1 MTIDPI
7 SCPYCNAL
15 LTEVDPKTASGRILC
30 PRCGET
36 FPFVPNPLA
45 PFPKR
50 EGGEE
55 VPQVIDRSP
64 FSREPEASASAKRWS
79 NRTIAFLVLALMGVV
94 AILFLGFALQTEHI
108 RREHD
113 EMLPKAQT
121 VTIPIGIAL
130 VCNVY
135 IVALIF
141 AVVRPKERP
150 GALPVTILLSGLTAI
165 IVTTGLMRV
174 HLRRSSNPYPEEL
187 SPYPPINSVAP
198 PHLSGLRYLPA
209 DTNLIAAI
217 HVADLLK
224 SATGRNLLDRPGPF
238 TQLEQWIGLPLPEID
253 HVVLGLKVD
262 DRLLPRLIVVV
273 ETLRPFSKKELKEK
287 LKGSRFRDPEA
298 IRFPSDHSFIMGLTS
313 DDLKAIPKPP
323 PVPSPTRGGREGR
336 GGINQLPPA
345 IQTALRERIDKAARV
360 WAVGA
365 SDDWERTVVLAYL
378 NALPPPFPP
387 PTGGGGHGWGDVL
400 KNVQIFAIGLRMDQE
415 MTLTVALKCSNDQAG
430 QALDQFLNK
439 QKIEAIR
446 DLTINQENAWVTVQ
460 GKTSTE
466 QIRQAFNQTISVQKK

>member
-1 MTIDPI
+1 MTIDPL

-36 FPFVPNPLA
+36 FPFVANPLV

-50 EGGEE
+50 EGGEEE

-79 NRTIAFLVLALMGVV
+79 NRTIAFLVLALMGSV

-187 SPYPPINSVAP
+187 SPYPPITSVAP
-198 PHLSGLRYLPA
+198 AHLSGLRYLPA
-209 DTNLIAAI
+209 DTNMIAAI
-217 HVADLLK
+217 HVADLLQ
-224 SATGRNLLDRPGPF
+224 SETGRNLLDRPGPF
-238 TQLEQWIGLPLPEID
+238 AQLEQWIGLPAREVD
-253 HVVLGLKVD
+253 HVIFGLKVD
-262 DRLLPRLIVVV
+262 DRLLPRLIVIV
-273 ETLRPFSKKELKEK
+273 ETLRPFSKRELKEK

-298 IRFPSDHSFIMGLTS
+298 IRFPSDHTFVMGLTS
-313 DDLKAIPKPP
+313 KDLETIPKTPSAGINHLPP
-323 PVPSPTRGGREGR
+323 P
-336 GGINQLPPA
+336 
-345 IQTALRERIDKAARV
+345 IQTALRERIDKAARI
-360 WAVGA
+360 WAVGT
-365 SDDWERTVVLAYL
+365 SDDWEKTVVLGYL
-378 NALPPPFPP
+378 NSLPKE
-387 PTGGGGHGWGDVL
+387 TKDVL
-400 KNVQIFAIGLRMDQE
+400 KKIQLFAIGLRMDQE
-415 MTLTVALKCSNDQAG
+415 MTLTAALKCSDEPAA
-430 QALDQFLNK
+430 QALERLLDK

-446 DLTINQENAWVTVQ
+446 DLTIKHENAWVTVR